1 MSRQNLL
8 KWSGD
13 GAMLAASESDRTIW
27 LWDVARQRCRA
38 ALREHSSS
46 VLSLA
51 FARSGHRD
59 DLRSS
64 AQGP

>member
-1 MSRQNLL
+1 
-8 KWSGD
+8 
-13 GAMLAASESDRTIW
+13 MLAASESDRTIW